1 MEGFAVAAGTWVDA
15 GTKIRDAAEVLAYGR
30 HAGEGV
36 DAFCRAVGGPSRFGT
51 DDLGRALFKGD
62 RESGAPGFAGLRDGL
77 LKDLTWTVNLLRAMA
92 AGLVVAGGTYREAD
106 GTIAEGLGG
115 PGPAGQ
121 DPPRWA
127 RMPESYALPSVPGG
141 LPTAAPPPD
150 VWAWAEKV
158 LGWCGVPVQWPEG
171 DLTALAD
178 LRDTALSMKSV
189 LDEVAEEVAGHARRV
204 GDGSGAATEAFVSTA
219 KVVHGESGLLKSLA
233 HRCGELARYCDDS
246 RGAIISARWQCVATA
261 VFVVAL
267 TLLAGALGRWVQGLV
282 ARLIRLEGAALWIAL
297 RVIRDAVLGMA
308 FTVGTG
314 EIGLL
319 FHGDGLD
326 FGALARLALEG
337 LLVGGLTGFAVHGA
351 LPALLRRSPAL
362 EWLSRW
368 SRSPGARGVATQY
381 ALSGSAGTA
390 AIWTAGGL
398 SGHGWGLDQL
408 GDAAKYGFGMALT
421 GAGTELAGRLFHH
434 SPSAPP
440 TGPLHSTATGPLD
453 GPGTVGFGGV
463 HDHPVSPDDLTA
475 RLDAGGGAPHLQDV
489 PPAFPET
496 MTVQDL
502 RREMAAGRLTSEELT
517 QRCLAR
523 IDAMNKELGAVMPGS
538 LNRDAVL
545 AQAREADRVRASGGD
560 LGPLHGIPVLV
571 KDNIDTRDLPT
582 TAGSFALLHNK
593 PYADAEVV
601 TRLRDAGAII
611 LGKTNL
617 SEWANFRSDTPR
629 HGWSA
634 TGGPSRNPYVLDRS
648 PYGSS
653 SGSAVAAATGLA
665 PITIGT
671 ETFGSIVSP
680 SGANGVVGFKPSL
693 GRVSTAGIVPIS
705 HYQDTAGPITR
716 NVADAAAVF
725 EAIATTPEPI
735 RLSLDLPPGTRIGVW
750 SRDGNHPDVDRVLAE
765 VVESLQKLGATTVV
779 VDVPIPDASALL
791 PHEFKQDINAYLAN
805 TGGEHPRD
813 LAELIAF
820 TRAHPGERSSE
831 FGQGKF
837 ERAQDSD
844 TVRSPR
850 EYEEERKR
858 ITEQARQDL
867 DRILETHRLDALV
880 SPTIAPADR
889 ILGGDD
895 RPGNGTCNPSAVAGY
910 PNINV
915 PAGYAEGELPV
926 GVSFMGR
933 LNADEKILSLAYA
946 FEQTTQSRRPP
957 RYLPTLPK

>member
-1 MEGFAVAAGTWVDA
+1 
-15 GTKIRDAAEVLAYGR
+15 
-30 HAGEGV
+30 
-36 DAFCRAVGGPSRFGT
+36 
-51 DDLGRALFKGD
+51 
-62 RESGAPGFAGLRDGL
+62 
-77 LKDLTWTVNLLRAMA
+77 
-92 AGLVVAGGTYREAD
+92 
-106 GTIAEGLGG
+106 
-115 PGPAGQ
+115 
-121 DPPRWA
+121 
-127 RMPESYALPSVPGG
+127 
-141 LPTAAPPPD
+141 
-150 VWAWAEKV
+150 
-158 LGWCGVPVQWPEG
+158 
-171 DLTALAD
+171 
-178 LRDTALSMKSV
+178 
-189 LDEVAEEVAGHARRV
+189 
-204 GDGSGAATEAFVSTA
+204 
-219 KVVHGESGLLKSLA
+219 
-233 HRCGELARYCDDS
+233 
-246 RGAIISARWQCVATA
+246 
-261 VFVVAL
+261 
-267 TLLAGALGRWVQGLV
+267 
-282 ARLIRLEGAALWIAL
+282 
-297 RVIRDAVLGMA
+297 VIRDAVLGMA
-308 FTVGTG
+308 CTVGTG

-368 SRSPGARGVATQY
+368 SRSPGARGVATRY

-421 GAGTELAGRLFHH
+421 GAGTELAGRLFH

-440 TGPLHSTATGPLD
+440 AGPLHGAATGPLD

-517 QRCLAR
+517 QRCLTR
-523 IDAMNKELGAVMPGS
+523 IDAMNPELGAVMPGS
-538 LNRDAVL
+538 VDRDAVL
-545 AQAREADRVRASGGD
+545 AQAREADRIRASGGD

-582 TAGSFALLHNK
+582 TAGSLALLRNR

-611 LGKTNL
+611 VGKTNL
-617 SEWANFRSDTPR
+617 TEWANFRTYTSR
-629 HGWSA
+629 GGWSA
-634 TGGPSRNPYVLDRS
+634 TGGQSRNPYVLDRS

-653 SGSAVAAATGLA
+653 SGSAVAAATGMV

-680 SGANGVVGFKPSL
+680 SAVNSVVGFKPSL

-716 NVADAAAVF
+716 TVADAAAVF
-725 EAIATTPEPI
+725 EAIATTSEPI
-735 RLSLDLPPGTRIGVW
+735 RLSPDLPPGTRIGVW
-750 SRDGNHPDVDRVLAE
+750 SKDGNHPDVDRVLAE

-779 VDVPIPDASALL
+779 VEVPSPDTTAVM
-791 PHEFKQDINAYLAN
+791 PHEFKQEINAYLAG

-820 TRAHPGERSSE
+820 TRDHPGERSSE
-831 FGQGKF
+831 FGQSRF

-844 TVRSPR
+844 TTRSPR
-850 EYEEERKR
+850 EYEEERER
-858 ITEQARQDL
+858 ITEQARQNL
-867 DRILETHRLDALV
+867 DRVLDTHRLDAIV
-880 SPTIAPADR
+880 SPTIKPAER
-889 ILGGDD
+889 ILDDGDY
-895 RPGNGTCNPSAVAGY
+895 RWNPSSGPPAVAGY
-910 PNINV
+910 PNISV
-915 PAGYAEGELPV
+915 PAGFAEGELPV

-933 LNADEKILSLAYA
+933 YNADEKILSLAYA
-946 FEQTTQSRRPP
+946 FEQATQSRRPP